1 MNKPSTKPYLIR
13 AIYEWC
19 CECGYT
25 PLLSVSVDAEMKNMD
40 LPKENIKNGEII
52 FNINPDAVRNLNIG
66 NDIIIF
72 SARFNGV
79 VREIFFPIEAVNG
92 IFARE
97 INQGIAFPPE
107 VNFQQNKVQTVDKSA
122 GIVSRKARKQT
133 TPRNGKTNL
142 RLIK

>member
-1 MNKPSTKPYLIR
+1 MNNKPSTKPYLIR

-40 LPKENIKNGEII
+40 LPKENIKDGEII

-72 SARFNGV
+72 SARFNSV
-79 VREIFFPIEAVNG
+79 SREVFFPIEAVNG

-97 INQGIAFPPE
+97 INQGIAFPE
-107 VNFQQNKVQTVDKSA
+107 VNFQQDKAQTADKNA
-122 GIVSRKARKQT
+122 GIISRKVGKPT
-133 TPRNGKTNL
+133 VLKNGKTNL

>member
-40 LPKENIKNGEII
+40 LPRENIKNGEII

-72 SARFNGV
+72 SARFNGIA
-79 VREIFFPIEAVNG
+79 REIFCPTEAVNG

-97 INQGIAFPPE
+97 INQGIAFPE
-107 VNFQQNKVQTVDKSA
+107 ITYQRDKAQTVDENA
-122 GIVSRKARKQT
+122 GSVSCKVEKPI
-133 TPRNGKTNL
+133 TPRNRKTNL

>member
-25 PLLSVSVDAEMKNMD
+25 PLLSVNADAEMKNMD
-40 LPKENIKNGEII
+40 LPRENIKNGEII

-66 NDIIIF
+66 NDIIVF

-79 VREIFFPIEAVNG
+79 VREIYFPTEAVNG

-97 INQGIAFPPE
+97 INQGIAFPE
-107 VNFQQNKVQTVDKSA
+107 VSFHQDKVQVVDKNA
-122 GIVSRKARKQT
+122 GIVSREAEKSA
-133 TPRNGKTNL
+133 TPGNKKTNL